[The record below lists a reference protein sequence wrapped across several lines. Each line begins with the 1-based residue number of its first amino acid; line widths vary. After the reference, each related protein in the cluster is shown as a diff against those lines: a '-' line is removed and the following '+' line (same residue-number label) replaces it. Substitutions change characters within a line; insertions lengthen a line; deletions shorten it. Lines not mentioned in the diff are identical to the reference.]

1 VKTTR
6 RDFLKKAGLRS
17 AALSTGPFVVRG
29 LGQHHR
35 PNILVIITD
44 DQRADTLTEDYMPF
58 TWSNLV
64 QQGVLFERGFVTT
77 PLCAPCRSSVLTGR
91 LGRHT
96 GVLTNNVLLQE
107 TTFVE
112 RIHDRGYYTGQVGK
126 FLNPWNGAPWPGY
139 DYWVAHP
146 GGASPYFNPRLNVN
160 GEFAVYEGYITHLL
174 RDFALKFL
182 EQTPE
187 DQPFFLYFAP
197 NAPHAQFHDA
207 PGYEDYYQDLPPH
220 RPPSFNEEDVSDKP
234 AWLQALTL
242 MNRNQIAQVD
252 TRRRQQLQM
261 IRPVDDAIQDIFSL
275 LIDQGRLDNTFV
287 FFMGDNGFF
296 WGEHR
301 VRMGKN
307 RVYEEAQRVPF
318 AVRFPP
324 LAPVKEPRVEHR
336 LVANIDIAPTIYQVA
351 GMPIPAH
358 VDGRSLIPLLRGSSR
373 WRNALLFEGRSNPAF
388 QAIRTERFVY
398 VENTNQRSELYT
410 LGRDP
415 YQLENAADD
424 PDYAEL
430 VKELSARL
438 AEF

>member
-1 VKTTR
+1 LDSVTGLNRNCGRRKRERASR
-6 RDFLKKAGLRS
+6 RDL
-17 AALSTGPFVVRG
+17 
-29 LGQHHR
+29 H
-35 PNILVIITD
+35 ND
-44 DQRADTLTEDYMPF
+44 DCRACHE
-58 TWSNLV
+58 
-64 QQGVLFERGFVTT
+64 GRTT
-77 PLCAPCRSSVLTGR
+77 PVLGFSA
-91 LGRHT
+91 
-96 GVLTNNVLLQE
+96 LQLSP
-107 TTFVE
+107 
-112 RIHDRGYYTGQVGK
+112 DR
-126 FLNPWNGAPWPGY
+126 
-139 DYWVAHP
+139 D
-146 GGASPYFNPRLNVN
+146 
-160 GEFAVYEGYITHLL
+160 
-174 RDFALKFL
+174 
-182 EQTPE
+182 
-187 DQPFFLYFAP
+187 P

-207 PGYEDYYQDLPPH
+207 PGYEDYYYDLPPH

-234 AWLQALTL
+234 AWLQALPL
-242 MNRNQIAQVD
+242 MNNNQIAQVE

-287 FFMGDNGFF
+287 FFMGDNGYF

-301 VRMGKN
+301 IPMEKN

-324 LAPVKEPRVEHR
+324 LAPVEEPRVEHR

-373 WRNALLFEGRSNPAF
+373 WRSALLFEGRPNPAF
-388 QAIRTERFVY
+388 QAIRTDRFVY

-415 YQLENAADD
+415 YQLENVADD
-424 PDYAEL
+424 PGYAEL